1 MVNPLPIEIID
12 NFIKVHSKVLVVE
25 ETETVIERQLSKRV
39 LGKLTG
45 HMPYGPVEASD
56 IQKALDNIN
65 IDHVKRDVVPQ
76 TIEKRGARTLCED
89 CPYLPMY
96 LAIKEL
102 DVPVAGDLGCSI
114 MTSSPPFSLIDAAFS
129 LGSSINTACG
139 FNRKGIAIIG
149 DYGLAHSGIPALIN
163 AVHNEHEVLI
173 VVLQNEVAAMTGGQK
188 VPDLTGLLN
197 YYIKDTAI
205 VDPTNQTIIKSLLE
219 TKMKNRGISILIA
232 KARCPRY

>member
-1 MVNPLPIEIID
+1 
-12 NFIKVHSKVLVVE
+12 VLVVE
-25 ETETVIERQLSKRV
+25 ETEPVIERQFSKRV

-45 HMPYGPVEASD
+45 HMPYGIVEIGD
-56 IQKALDNIN
+56 IRKALDNIN
-65 IDHVKRDVVPQ
+65 IDAVKPDIVPQ
-76 TIEKRGARTLCED
+76 TIEKRGDRPICED

-129 LGSSINTACG
+129 LGSSISAACG

-163 AVHNEHEVLI
+163 AVHNEHEVLV

-197 YYIKDTAI
+197 YYIKDTAT

-219 TKMKNRGISILIA
+219 TKIKNRGISILIA